1 MNKLNVLNNLLV
13 NIKNGYSNK
22 SKYVY
27 CKLNFFCINVLWT
40 LYKEELIYDFY
51 IDKANSKIQIKLKY
65 FKDKPIFGNVNLI
78 SKPSLTVF
86 SNFNNLKKFSKNYD
100 YFFISTSNGVISS
113 SHANKNLNVGG
124 IVLFGLKLNI

>member
-13 NIKNGYSNK
+13 SIKNGYSNK
-22 SKYVY
+22 NKYAY
-27 CKLNFFCINVLWT
+27 CKLNFLCINVLWA

-51 IDKANSKIQIKLKY
+51 VDKLNNKIQIRLKY
-65 FKDKPIFGNVNLI
+65 FKDKPIIKNLNLI
-78 SKPSLTVF
+78 SKPSLIVF
-86 SNFNNLKKFSKNYD
+86 SNFNNLKKFSTNYD

-113 SHANKNLNVGG
+113 AFANKNLNVGG

>member
-13 NIKNGYSNK
+13 SIKNSYSNK
-22 SKYVY
+22 NKYAY
-27 CKLNFFCINVLWT
+27 CKLNFLCINVLWA
-40 LYKEELIYDFY
+40 LYKEELICDFY
-51 IDKANSKIQIKLKY
+51 VDKANSKIQIKLKY
-65 FKDKPIFGNVNLI
+65 FKDKPILTNVNLI

-100 YFFISTSNGVISS
+100 YFFISTSNGIISS
-113 SHANKNLNVGG
+113 NYANKNLNVGG